1 MRNAGL
7 EAQAGIKIAGRNLNH
22 LRYADDTT
30 LTQRAARRQAATGD
44 SDWDIL
50 GPPEGGTPPCGL
62 VSPGADPLFSV
73 PLQGSSQAL
82 ASCFVSHIT

>member
-1 MRNAGL
+1 MQFPFCYLVVSRVS
-7 EAQAGIKIAGRNLNH
+7 
-22 LRYADDTT
+22 LRHSFICSFIYS
-30 LTQRAARRQAATGD
+30 TQRAARRQAAMGD

-50 GPPEGGTPPCGL
+50 GPPEGGTPPRGL